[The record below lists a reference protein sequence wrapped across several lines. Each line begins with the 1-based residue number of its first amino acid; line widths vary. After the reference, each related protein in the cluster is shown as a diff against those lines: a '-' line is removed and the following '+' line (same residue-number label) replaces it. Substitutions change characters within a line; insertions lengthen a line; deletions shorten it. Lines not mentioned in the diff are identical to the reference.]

1 MSSGE
6 IPKIHSTRDN
16 SIYPY
21 PGRVVASCKCIRLG
35 LNDFYDHSI
44 PSIYFVAKVRD
55 QTKKKLELLRLSLA
69 VVVTGFSHDP
79 PPVSRHNFTE
89 LSVSISTANP
99 LARVPL
105 FRKEKKV
112 CFRDSSTKISAAAIT
127 PFAFDSVRS
136 NLS

>member
-89 LSVSISTANP
+89 LSAISTANP
-99 LARVPL
+99 ITKVPL
-105 FRKEKKV
+105 FRKEKKMYL
-112 CFRDSSTKISAAAIT
+112 RASNTKILAATIT